1 VIQNDKV
8 MTAKKKILLV
18 EDDTNLGDLLQ
29 DSLEIKNYEVVL
41 KRNGEDALTE
51 FKANKYDM
59 CLFDVMMPKKDGF
72 TLAKEVRRLNANV
85 PIIFLTAKALKEDTI
100 EGLKLGADDYI
111 TKPFSME
118 ELILRMENIFK
129 RLPKAE
135 LSAQNKF
142 KIGKFEFDNST
153 RTLRSGT
160 SEIKLTT
167 KESELLK
174 ILAVYMDRILERQV
188 ALTEV
193 WGTDSYFA
201 GRSMDVYIAK
211 LRKYLREDPNVEIMN
226 VHGTGFKLMVKK

>member
-1 VIQNDKV
+1 
-8 MTAKKKILLV
+8 MSTKKKILLV
-18 EDDTNLGDLLQ
+18 EDDTNLGNLLQ

-41 KRNGEDALTE
+41 KRNGEDAFND
-51 FKANKYDM
+51 FKVNKYDM

-72 TLAKEVRRLNANV
+72 TLAKDVRRMNANI

-100 EGLKLGADDYI
+100 EGLKLGADDYL

-118 ELILRMENIFK
+118 ELLLRMDNIFK

-135 LSAQNKF
+135 ASTQNQF
-142 KIGKFEFDNST
+142 KIGRFEFDN
-153 RTLRSGT
+153 TLRVLKIGNKET
-160 SEIKLTT
+160 KLTT

-174 ILAVYMDRILERQV
+174 MLAIYIDRLLQRDV
-188 ALTEV
+188 ALNEV

-211 LRKYLREDPNVEIMN
+211 LRKYLKDDPNVEILN
-226 VHGTGFKLMVKK
+226 QHGAGFKMIVKR

>member
-1 VIQNDKV
+1 
-8 MTAKKKILLV
+8 MV
-18 EDDTNLGDLLQ
+18 EDDTNLGNLLQ

-41 KRNGEDALTE
+41 KRNGEDAFNE
-51 FKANKYDM
+51 FKAGKFDM
-59 CLFDVMMPKKDGF
+59 CLLDVMMPKKDGF
-72 TLAKEVRRLNANV
+72 TLAKDIRRMNATV

-135 LSAQNKF
+135 ASTQNQF
-142 KIGKFEFDNST
+142 KIGSFDFDNT
-153 RTLRSGT
+153 MRVFKLDGK
-160 SEIKLTT
+160 ELKLTT

-174 ILAVYMDRILERQV
+174 MLAVYMDRILEREV
-188 ALTEV
+188 ALNAV

-211 LRKYLREDPNVEIMN
+211 LRKYLKDDPSVEILN
-226 VHGTGFKLMVKK
+226 IHGTGFKMIVKK

>member
-1 VIQNDKV
+1 

-18 EDDTNLGDLLQ
+18 EDDTNLGNLLQ
-29 DSLEIKNYEVVL
+29 DSLELKNYEVVL
-41 KRNGEDALTE
+41 KRNGEDAYNE
-51 FKANKYDM
+51 FKANNKFDM
-59 CLFDVMMPKKDGF
+59 CLLDVMMPKKDGF
-72 TLAKEVRRLNANV
+72 TLAKEIRRINTTV

-118 ELILRMENIFK
+118 ELLLRMDNIFK

-135 LSAQNKF
+135 LSAQQKF
-142 KIGKFEFDNST
+142 KIGKFEFDNAA
-153 RTLRSGT
+153 RTLKIGENS
-160 SEIKLTT
+160 IKLTT

-211 LRKYLREDPNVEIMN
+211 LRKYLREDPSVEIMN
-226 VHGTGFKLMVKK
+226 VHGTGFKLMVKKS

>member
-1 VIQNDKV
+1 MSN
-8 MTAKKKILLV
+8 KKRILLV
-18 EDDTNLGDLLQ
+18 EDDTNLGNLLQ

-41 KRNGEDALTE
+41 KRNGEDAFNE
-51 FKANKYDM
+51 FKAGKFDM
-59 CLFDVMMPKKDGF
+59 CLLDVMMPKKDGF
-72 TLAKEVRRLNANV
+72 TLAKDIRRMNATV

-135 LSAQNKF
+135 ASTQNQF
-142 KIGKFEFDNST
+142 KIGSFDFDNT
-153 RTLRSGT
+153 MRVLKIDGK
-160 SEIKLTT
+160 ELKLTT

-174 ILAVYMDRILERQV
+174 MLAVYTDRILEREV
-188 ALTEV
+188 ALNAV

-211 LRKYLREDPNVEIMN
+211 LRKYLKDDPNVEILN
-226 VHGTGFKLMVKK
+226 IHGTGFKMIVKK